1 MKKLVSLIL
10 IFTTLMIFAGNVY
23 ASSCKVSLSTAKT
36 TLSKGD
42 EFVVDVTLSDIDAE
56 NGIIALIATLEYDKD
71 SLDFVEMKSQNNWSR
86 PEYNKDNGKFV
97 MEKGDYVKEKE
108 NILKITFKVKETSK
122 ENLEITLKD
131 IVSSNAKEDIK
142 SVDSSLALKVS
153 AGSKPTPISNTTNTT
168 NTNNNGGGSS
178 STKNDNKN
186 TGSGTE
192 NRNTN
197 KNTTNTTGALKNGKL
212 PKAGTS
218 YNIVLYIIFAVTVIA
233 TGFYAR
239 IKIIDKKKIDLTR
252 KDNQNK

>member
-1 MKKLVSLIL
+1 MKKITSLIL
-10 IFTTLMIFAGNVY
+10 MFTTLMILAGNVY
-23 ASSCKVSLSTAKT
+23 ASSCKVNLSTSKN
-36 TLSKGD
+36 TLSKGE

-86 PEYNKDNGKFV
+86 PEHNKDNGKFV

-122 ENLEITLKD
+122 ENLKITLKD

-142 SVDSSLALKVS
+142 SSDSSLALKVS
-153 AGSKPTPISNTTNTT
+153 NSSSKPAPITNTTNTT
-168 NTNNNGGGSS
+168 NTNNNSGDGS
-178 STKNDNKN
+178 TNNGNKN

-192 NRNTN
+192 NKNTN

-218 YNIVLYIIFAVTVIA
+218 YNIVLYIIFAVTIIA
-233 TGFYAR
+233 AGFYAR
-239 IKIIDKKKIDLTR
+239 IKIIDKKKIDLTS
-252 KDNQNK
+252 KDNQSK